1 MLRLLHASRLTTAA
15 AFIYLHETV
24 LSLEGSMR
32 LSKRLLVRRMERCAD
47 PNCRRATKLTVYGAA
62 PLQKVV
68 FVFSGFN
75 ERISFIFVAKNTRF
89 FVRRTRSGGADRL
102 GTARSGV

>member
-1 MLRLLHASRLTTAA
+1 
-15 AFIYLHETV
+15 
-24 LSLEGSMR
+24 
-32 LSKRLLVRRMERCAD
+32 MERCAD

-75 ERISFIFVAKNTRF
+75 ERTSFIFVAKNARF

-102 GTARSGV
+102 GTARSGVGFAMAATAAIVDKVTRGKRSSS